1 MIADSMTL
9 LNNFPLFSRKYERSK
24 QVAFDLRDR
33 VEALTQEKALV
44 LDLLREQEKRYE
56 KMKAH
61 AMAQLDG

>member
-1 MIADSMTL
+1 M
-9 LNNFPLFSRKYERSK
+9 
-24 QVAFDLRDR
+24 AFDLRDR